1 MKKYFFIILA
11 TVFLSCKSNSNN
23 NISTNDIKS
32 TPVDYLEKKGWLS
45 PKDMDILDKAMP
57 QQTAGMD
64 SDERKEAIIKG
75 LKELNVPE
83 LEINRLM
90 EKLLNERTIH
100 HEWDYDYIRS
110 RFKIYKSEMK
120 NDSVWSKIYN
130 ESQNK

>member
-1 MKKYFFIILA
+1 MKKQCFIILA

-23 NISTNDIKS
+23 NLSTNDIKS

-57 QQTAGMD
+57 QQTAGMEPN
-64 SDERKEAIIKG
+64 ERKEAIIKG

-90 EKLLNERTIH
+90 EKLLNEQVVNH
-100 HEWDYDYIRS
+100 LWDYDYIRA
-110 RFKIYKSEMK
+110 RFRIYKSEMK
-120 NDSVWSKIYN
+120 KDSVWSKIYN
-130 ESQNK
+130 ESQNR

>member
-23 NISTNDIKS
+23 NLSTIDIKS

-64 SDERKEAIIKG
+64 PDERKYHHLQMKHN
-75 LKELNVPE
+75 KLNVPK
-83 LEINRLM
+83 
-90 EKLLNERTIH
+90 KLI
-100 HEWDYDYIRS
+100 
-110 RFKIYKSEMK
+110 
-120 NDSVWSKIYN
+120 V
-130 ESQNK
+130 